1 MMRVKTEWKPGS
13 FLDKFNRA
21 ATVLGYSNL
30 PLAWGVA
37 NVNWQSQNDM
47 ENFLQSITTTTPGTE

>member
-1 MMRVKTEWKPGS
+1 MMRVKTEWKPNS

-37 NVNWQSQNDM
+37 NVDWKSPNDM
-47 ENFLQSITTTTPGTE
+47 DDFLQSITTSRPGIE